1 MYTILITV
9 SGGFLGVSGQVFKTN
24 VFLIHTTIE

>member
-9 SGGFLGVSGQVFKTN
+9 SGGS
-24 VFLIHTTIE
+24 

>member
-9 SGGFLGVSGQVFKTN
+9 SGEFLGGWRPS
-24 VFLIHTTIE
+24 I